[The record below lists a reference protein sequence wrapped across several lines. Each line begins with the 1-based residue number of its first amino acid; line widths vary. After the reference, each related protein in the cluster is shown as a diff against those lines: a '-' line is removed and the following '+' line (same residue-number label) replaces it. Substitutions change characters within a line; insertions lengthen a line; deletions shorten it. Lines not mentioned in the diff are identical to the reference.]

1 MSKLIDIIKAEV
13 NFILKA
19 FEESSKYFVQICV
32 FLSLIPVVFIN
43 FLRTNILNN
52 NTLYQG
58 LHLNEQ
64 LIVFLRMATLSLA
77 SCLYLLG
84 LLFWLGFFIRF
95 FRSMEL
101 YENEE
106 NEERKI
112 IEMCFEQF
120 LYILLFTLIPV
131 IMINFIGNFS

>member
-32 FLSLIPVVFIN
+32 FLSLMPVVFIN

-52 NTLYQG
+52 STLYQEF
-58 LHLNEQ
+58 HLNEQ
-64 LIVFLRMATLSLA
+64 LIVFLRMATLSLV
-77 SCLYLLG
+77 SCLYLIG
-84 LLFWLGFFIRF
+84 LLFWVGFFIRF

-101 YENEE
+101 FENEE

-120 LYILLFTLIPV
+120 THILLFTLIPV

>member
-32 FLSLIPVVFIN
+32 LLSLMPVVFIN

-52 NTLYQG
+52 NTLFEEF
-58 LHLNEQ
+58 HLNEQ
-64 LIVFLRMATLSLA
+64 LIVFLRMATLSLV
-77 SCLYLLG
+77 SCLYLIG
-84 LLFWLGFFIRF
+84 LLFWVGFFIRF

-101 YENEE
+101 FENEE

-120 LYILLFTLIPV
+120 THIFLFTLIPV